1 MNTAVLV
8 LIGFIFFCITIVNII
23 NLVIVSGQKE
33 GRLSVIFSLLLIATI
48 VFGILTLFIFI
59 QVITKSDQ
67 ENESLLSETESKTEF
82 SIMFRVLYLSSIGLI
97 GMAFLCLAYYK
108 FKYEGDEKMAQWKK
122 EFFVMSNMFLLIFG
136 CFGFGLSKF

>member
-33 GRLSVIFSLLLIATI
+33 GRLSVIFSLLLMATI
-48 VFGILTLFIFI
+48 AFGILTLFIFI
-59 QVITKSDQ
+59 QVITESDQ
-67 ENESLLSETESKTEF
+67 ENETESKTEF

-97 GMAFLCLAYYK
+97 GMTLLCLGYYK

-136 CFGFGLSKF
+136 CFGFGLSKV